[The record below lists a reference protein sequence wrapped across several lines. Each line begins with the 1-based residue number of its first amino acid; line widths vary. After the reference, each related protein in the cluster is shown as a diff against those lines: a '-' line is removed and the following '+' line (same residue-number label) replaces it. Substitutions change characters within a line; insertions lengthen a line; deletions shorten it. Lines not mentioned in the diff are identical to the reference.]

1 MLTLYC
7 IVVGEGRPFSI
18 DIDAGKTVDHLKKKI
33 KEEKDYKFP
42 ADTLQLY
49 LALKGGL
56 KDGTWLSDDDPD
68 LVGLSQLAEGMPS
81 YVNTEKKM
89 KETKKLSKFFSG
101 GDYPAYCNDEKIH
114 VVVLVPL
121 SEVTALEPTVP
132 VHPSVDRKRRFD
144 QLNQILAQAEI
155 DASNDTNK
163 KQKKSSSI
171 KWELVAPLFFSVMSA
186 YEQQEKAIPREIL
199 QELQDYSARAF
210 TCFELSSCSE
220 ATLNIFIA
228 PVLVQV
234 CALFNGDI
242 KIFAEETLKGKY
254 VKANGRFEFVLKR
267 GLKSIFIVEAKKED
281 FDQGAAQELVGAE
294 VAAELGSLDVVYGIV
309 TNFKEW
315 VFYKSSNTKIEK
327 DTSLIQRILQMIPA
341 ESLGSLQ
348 ESLQALWAT
357 TQEQPRQER
366 ELVLISYLTTLASS
380 SLHAPPL
387 FFAVIPV
394 DQAAVHLDTLLQL
407 FFSVAFSAVGPAKR
421 RIWVCSMCT
430 FLTLSNAVMER
441 MGLILEAVADVLDE
455 VDPLEVNDEE
465 TPTGAR
471 RSLLVV
477 QKSKFLPPTIPYIKQ
492 YVCAQLNKC
501 AQMVGSD
508 AFNQCM
514 TLVEADV
521 FSKIQ
526 AL

>member
-186 YEQQEKAIPREIL
+186 YEQQEKAIPRGIL

-294 VAAELGSLDVVYGIV
+294 VAAELGSLNVVYGIV

-327 DTSLIQRILQMIPA
+327 DASLMYHPHKPYSMETMLAKATAKIYAILS
-341 ESLGSLQ
+341 E
-348 ESLQALWAT
+348 
-357 TQEQPRQER
+357 
-366 ELVLISYLTTLASS
+366 
-380 SLHAPPL
+380 
-387 FFAVIPV
+387 
-394 DQAAVHLDTLLQL
+394 
-407 FFSVAFSAVGPAKR
+407 
-421 RIWVCSMCT
+421 
-430 FLTLSNAVMER
+430 
-441 MGLILEAVADVLDE
+441 
-455 VDPLEVNDEE
+455 
-465 TPTGAR
+465 
-471 RSLLVV
+471 
-477 QKSKFLPPTIPYIKQ
+477 
-492 YVCAQLNKC
+492 
-501 AQMVGSD
+501 
-508 AFNQCM
+508 
-514 TLVEADV
+514 
-521 FSKIQ
+521 
-526 AL
+526 

>member
-101 GDYPAYCNDEKIH
+101 GDYPAYCDEKIH
-114 VVVLVPL
+114 VVVIVPEVPL
-121 SEVTALEPTVP
+121 LKVTALEPSVP

-144 QLNQILAQAEI
+144 ELNQILSQAEI

-163 KQKKSSSI
+163 KPKKSSNFSSI
-171 KWELVAPLFFSVMSA
+171 KWELVAPLFCSVMSA
-186 YEQQEKAIPREIL
+186 YEQEEKAIPREIL

-294 VAAELGSLDVVYGIV
+294 VAAELGSLNVVYGIV

-327 DTSLIQRILQMIPA
+327 DASLMYHPHKPYSMETMLAKATAKIYAILS
-341 ESLGSLQ
+341 E
-348 ESLQALWAT
+348 
-357 TQEQPRQER
+357 
-366 ELVLISYLTTLASS
+366 
-380 SLHAPPL
+380 
-387 FFAVIPV
+387 
-394 DQAAVHLDTLLQL
+394 
-407 FFSVAFSAVGPAKR
+407 
-421 RIWVCSMCT
+421 
-430 FLTLSNAVMER
+430 
-441 MGLILEAVADVLDE
+441 
-455 VDPLEVNDEE
+455 
-465 TPTGAR
+465 
-471 RSLLVV
+471 
-477 QKSKFLPPTIPYIKQ
+477 
-492 YVCAQLNKC
+492 
-501 AQMVGSD
+501 
-508 AFNQCM
+508 
-514 TLVEADV
+514 
-521 FSKIQ
+521 
-526 AL
+526 